1 MRDLL
6 ETTCRIEVRGEF
18 VGDRLIVDKAVFVR
32 RPDGLF
38 VKVLGL
44 ELAAL
49 DACYLRAYQR
59 SAVFEI
65 LRAILCPDLQL
76 PVMRSDGVD
85 MLLPLASRS
94 GVAIGGFDQRPVKV
108 IFGFLKEDRRGPEQ
122 RLRLRRGVHGRRIV
136 TGDIARLQ

>member
-32 RPDGLF
+32 RPDGVF

-44 ELAAL
+44 ELAPL

-59 SAVFEI
+59 GAGFEI
-65 LRAILCPDLQL
+65 LGAVPRPNVELV
-76 PVMRSDGVD
+76 PVS
-85 MLLPLASRS
+85 
-94 GVAIGGFDQRPVKV
+94 F
-108 IFGFLKEDRRGPEQ
+108 
-122 RLRLRRGVHGRRIV
+122 
-136 TGDIARLQ
+136 